1 MPISGVIAF
10 SVLERLYRSEL
21 GLDTVQNPLNR
32 VTMLLDS
39 GFFGLEGR
47 KARSL
52 PPCNPKT
59 DDPSPNAIC
68 QGVPGHL
75 RSRLASSLLRPYSVA
90 LLLLSLGVFL
100 WGFGYKLSL
109 YHVHHQS
116 TARASVVRMWV
127 DSKSARTLQVPAR
140 NYAFAAV
147 DLDCSRRP
155 DPFIL
160 VEVGRT
166 AISAAPRSLSPTL
179 NSLLPSRAPP
189 IRLLHGPVQG
199 QRNS

>member
-1 MPISGVIAF
+1 MPRDQRTW
-10 SVLERLYRSEL
+10 L
-21 GLDTVQNPLNR
+21 T
-32 VTMLLDS
+32 
-39 GFFGLEGR
+39 
-47 KARSL
+47 
-52 PPCNPKT
+52 
-59 DDPSPNAIC
+59 
-68 QGVPGHL
+68 
-75 RSRLASSLLRPYSVA
+75 SSLLRPYSVA

-109 YHVHHQS
+109 YHIHHQS

-147 DLDCSRRP
+147 DLDCSRSH
-155 DPFIL
+155 DPFVL

-166 AISAAPRSLSPTL
+166 AIPAVPRSLSLAL

-189 IRLLHGPVQG
+189 MSLLNGPVEG